1 MALFSYPTCARWCLV
16 AIIQHHLER
25 SSFEDMAIP
34 EATFKRSVVRMFEK
48 VKNDTAIMLNVNMP
62 DDYVLPMTNRM
73 TVS

>member
-1 MALFSYPTCARWCLV
+1 MS
-16 AIIQHHLER
+16 
-25 SSFEDMAIP
+25 IP

-48 VKNDTAIMLNVNMP
+48 VKNDTAIMLNVDKP